1 MSGAKIGNPAVV
13 GLAGFGG
20 TTLLL
25 NIHNLGLCSVSPIIW
40 MGLIFGGAMQLIAGF
55 QEQKTGNNFGYSA
68 FCSYGAFWICLA
80 LIFLGN
86 HFKVFP
92 SGGID
97 VGYFLLTWTIYTFIM
112 WIGSW
117 RTNGML
123 ALTFTLLLLGF
134 IFLDFAHFTSAS
146 TMWTRIAGVDLVLC
160 ALCAWYVMAH
170 VIYHDVYGRDVLPV
184 GKPWAKGSD

>member
-1 MSGAKIGNPAVV
+1 MAGGKIGNPAVV

-25 NIHNLGLCSVSPIIW
+25 NFHNIGLLEIGPIIW
-40 MGLIFGGAMQLIAGF
+40 MGLIFGGAMQMIAGF

-68 FCSYGAFWICLA
+68 FCSYGAFWIALA
-80 LIFLGN
+80 LIFLGQ
-86 HFKVFP
+86 HYEIFP
-92 SGGID
+92 CGGIE

-123 ALTFTLLLLGF
+123 ATTFTLLLLGF
-134 IFLDFAHFTSAS
+134 IFLDLAHFTAAS
-146 TMWTRIAGVDLVLC
+146 TMWTRVAGYDLILC

-170 VIYHDVYGRDVLPV
+170 IIYQDEYGRDVLPA
-184 GKPWAKGSD
+184 GKPWAKGSN